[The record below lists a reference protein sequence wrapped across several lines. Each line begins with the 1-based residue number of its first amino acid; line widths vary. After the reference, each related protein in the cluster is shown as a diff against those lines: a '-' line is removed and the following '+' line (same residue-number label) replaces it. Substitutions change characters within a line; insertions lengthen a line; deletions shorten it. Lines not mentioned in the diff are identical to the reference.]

1 MRILYGVQAT
11 GNGHITRARVI
22 APVLRRL
29 GVEVQYVFS
38 GRPWDQL
45 FDMDVFGDC
54 EWRRGLTF
62 STHAGHVQYIRTAF
76 HNDLPGFIRD
86 VRALDLSPYDL
97 VVTDFEP
104 VTAWAARLRGA
115 TSIGIGHQY
124 AFNYP
129 IPRTG
134 DDVLARNVMKY
145 FAPASIGLG
154 LHWHHFDQ
162 PILPPIIETPP
173 EPEQVRPDKIVVYLP
188 FEEIRAIVHLLE
200 NFKSHQ
206 FYVYSAATV
215 SRKPEHIH
223 IRQLSRTGFQ
233 NDFRDC
239 NGVICNAG
247 FELASEALQMGK
259 KLLVKPLRAQMEQL
273 SNALALE
280 QIQLGAVMPD
290 LDEASVAFWLNN
302 AAVHRVVYP
311 KVAEAVVQWLLA
323 GHRQIDPNWV
333 RSIWDQVV
341 YGDPGD
347 RTAPRLLRYA

>member
-1 MRILYGVQAT
+1 MKILYGVQAT

-22 APVLRRL
+22 APILLRR
-29 GVEVQYVFS
+29 GVDVRFLFT
-38 GRPWDQL
+38 GRPWEHL
-45 FDMDVFGDC
+45 FDMEVFGDC
-54 EWRRGLTF
+54 DWRRGLTF
-62 STHAGHVQYIRTAF
+62 ATRAGHVQYLRTAF
-76 HNDLPGFIRD
+76 RNDLIGFVRD
-86 VRALDLSPYDL
+86 VRTLDLSPYDL

-104 VTAWAARLRGA
+104 VTAWAAKLQGA
-115 TSIGIGHQY
+115 KSIGIGHQY

-162 PILPPIIETPP
+162 PILPPIIETPADP
-173 EPEQVRPDKIVVYLP
+173 EHVRQDKIVVYLP
-188 FEEIRAIVHLLE
+188 FEDIRAIVHLLE
-200 NFKSHQ
+200 GFNSYQ
-206 FYVYSAATV
+206 FHVYSSSPC

-223 IRQLSRTGFQ
+223 IRPLSRLGFQ
-233 NDFRDC
+233 DDFRDC
-239 NGVICNAG
+239 SGVICNAG

-290 LDEASVAFWLNN
+290 LDEASVAYWLKNG
-302 AAVHRVVYP
+302 AAHRVIYP
-311 KVAEAVVQWLLA
+311 NVAEAVVEWMLA
-323 GHRQIDPNWV
+323 GDPRIDQEWV
-333 RSIWDQVV
+333 RSVWDRVV
-341 YGDPGD
+341 YQ
-347 RTAPRLLRYA
+347 RTNDAFPPAVVRCA